1 MTKRNGKQDKQP
13 TRCYDATC
21 IIRTDNT
28 DKLADAVFNILKD
41 FTEKGPSAETLS
53 KVKNQM
59 INDHQTS
66 MKQNNMWLSYISG
79 KYQTGEDI
87 NSINTY
93 EDRVNAVT
101 IEDIVKF
108 MKENFD
114 INQYVKAYL
123 YPEKMKK

>member
-1 MTKRNGKQDKQP
+1 
-13 TRCYDATC
+13 
-21 IIRTDNT
+21 
-28 DKLADAVFNILKD
+28 
-41 FTEKGPSAETLS
+41 
-53 KVKNQM
+53 M

-66 MKQNNMWLSYISG
+66 LKKNNMWLSYISS

-93 EDRVNAVT
+93 EERVNAIT